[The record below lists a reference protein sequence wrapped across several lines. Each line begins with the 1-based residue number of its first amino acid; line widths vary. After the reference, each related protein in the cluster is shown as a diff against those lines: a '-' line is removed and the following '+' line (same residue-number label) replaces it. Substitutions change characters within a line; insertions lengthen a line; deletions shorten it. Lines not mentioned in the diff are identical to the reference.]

1 MSALAEL
8 DCDRDACRAALR
20 QVIEN
25 RIGVE
30 LFTDKLLQVTKTEV
44 YSRAAKK
51 PQLNHKQPADVVLD
65 YEFTVLF
72 RKLESRNQTHFN
84 SLLNFLVTI
93 E

>member
-1 MSALAEL
+1 VIG
-8 DCDRDACRAALR
+8 DACRAALR

-72 RKLESRNQTHFN
+72 RKLESKEPNALQFRSTY
-84 SLLNFLVTI
+84 SLPLN
-93 E
+93 EC